1 MDKKKRVRIK
11 VCNLVAVGTLPFA
24 RNLRVE
30 EMNKIVDN
38 GKYKWNIIHQ
48 DSAPQLV
55 VRKDLE
61 GFNKNKKPR
70 QIYLALWHSGK
81 FHTTGAKNKKEI
93 KQFYSEIIK
102 EITKLCPRVFHE

>member
-1 MDKKKRVRIK
+1 MSENKIK
-11 VCNLVAVGTLPFA
+11 IRVCNLVAVGKLPFV

-30 EMNKIVDN
+30 EMNKILDN
-38 GKYKWNIIHQ
+38 GKQNWNLIHQ

-55 VRKDLE
+55 VRKNLE
-61 GFNKNKKPR
+61 GFNKNKKHR

-102 EITKLCPRVFHE
+102 EITKLCPRVFHD